1 MDLNTPT
8 DSRFYVRLA
17 TESHNCWDVC
27 ASNAAEMLAA
37 IQQFAGMLTPTSI
50 DSSIVVSKALS
61 LSDGIVASGS
71 NRFDANVIA
80 KYEFQTGTGNTAY
93 DTSGVDPA
101 ADLTLSGPA
110 GSVTWAGGWGINI
123 APGGKAQ
130 ASTAAS
136 KKIYDLIQSTGEFSI
151 EAWVAPASVAADNS
165 YMVSYSGG
173 DMARNFTLGQ
183 TKQDYDFMLRNSAS
197 DLNGMPQLATPDAA
211 MALQASLQHV
221 VLTYDPVNGRQIYVN
236 GVNTGVVDPAKGDT
250 ISNWDASFALVLG
263 NEVSGDRSWSGLIKF
278 VAIHDRALTAAQVV
292 QNYKAGVGQRYFMLF
307 NVADVTGVSQAY
319 VMFTVSQY
327 DSYSYLFSQPTFI
340 SLDPTATPDG
350 IPVKGIRIGINGAI
364 PNVGQAYIPLDT
376 TVTASNY
383 TAQGEVLSPIGT
395 VIPAQNPATDQFFL
409 TFDQLGSQ
417 THVVVEP
424 APAPPPPPVDLAPVS
439 AVGVRTFAGIN
450 ATMSAITGVPTT
462 QSAVNQTYLAVQQQ
476 LPSAPT
482 VEGFL
487 AANQVGIAQLAIQY
501 CSVMV
506 NTPSLQAQMF
516 PGVTFSG
523 SLFSTPAGINSVTS
537 ALAARVLGQAPNG
550 APLNSQPAGVD
561 GHDRARLADRQALQ
575 RGKSLQQHGAG
586 ACRHQRGLRRGA
598 RQRRHVD
605 QLDGTSDEEVRTM
618 SKKPK
623 APGLNEPLRHADHS
637 RPRTRREFVAQGFM
651 TGAATVLAPT
661 LLGMFAAPKTA
672 RAALSGDIQALL
684 GPCGISLGAGLVPF
698 ICFDLAGGGNIAGS
712 NALVGGPGGQLDF
725 LTTAGYNKL
734 GLPGTMIPSSSASG
748 SFVDSTF
755 GLRFHSDSAHLRG
768 MKTRTGA
775 LAMTNTNGTVIPAL
789 SQNDTNVNPHNP
801 MYGIYQVGARGALLD
816 LIGTDNSVSGGS
828 SMSPPTM
835 INVKAQP
842 TRVASSADVT
852 GLVDTGQLATLLPNA
867 ADVTGGHGIDE
878 AHQRRQVRRG
888 PGVRDRSDAPT
899 PPRRNCSC
907 AATRSRPTSRTSTA
921 VRRP

>member
-1 MDLNTPT
+1 MSFTRNALLIILAATAGLSACSNGGAPTTASPATAPMSAASSYTGPAPATADVQAFAVSFWNNVRGQNRCGQCHNATSPAQMPNFARSDDVNLAYAQANTVVNLQDPANSKLVLKVAGGHNCWLSDNNACAQILTTWISNWAGASSGTGTKVKLTAPAVHTVGQSLNFPADPADFQTTVYPLLTKYCSRCHSPTAAVPQSPYFASSDVNQAYQAAIPKINLNTPT

-80 KYEFQTGTGNTAY
+80 KYEFQTGSGNTAY

-173 DMARNFTLGQ
+173 DTARNFTLGQ

-340 SLDPTATPDG
+340 SLDPTVTPDG

-376 TVTASNY
+376 TVTASSY

-450 ATMSAITGVPTT
+450 ATMAAITGVPTT

-516 PGVTFSG
+516 PGVTFNG
-523 SLFSTPAGINSVTS
+523 SLFSTPAGINSVTG

-550 APLNSQPAGVD
+550 GPLNSQPAASTVTTELGSLI
-561 GHDRARLADRQALQ
+561 GKLCSGASPCNNTAR
-575 RGKSLQQHGAG
+575 
-586 ACRHQRGLRRGA
+586 
-598 RQRRHVD
+598 
-605 QLDGTSDEEVRTM
+605 
-618 SKKPK
+618 
-623 APGLNEPLRHADHS
+623 
-637 RPRTRREFVAQGFM
+637 
-651 TGAATVLAPT
+651 VLAVT
-661 LLGMFAAPKTA
+661 SAACGAVLG
-672 RAALSGDIQALL
+672 
-684 GPCGISLGAGLVPF
+684 
-698 ICFDLAGGGNIAGS
+698 
-712 NALVGGPGGQLDF
+712 
-725 LTTAGYNKL
+725 
-734 GLPGTMIPSSSASG
+734 
-748 SFVDSTF
+748 
-755 GLRFHSDSAHLRG
+755 
-768 MKTRTGA
+768 
-775 LAMTNTNGTVIPAL
+775 
-789 SQNDTNVNPHNP
+789 
-801 MYGIYQVGARGALLD
+801 
-816 LIGTDNSVSGGS
+816 
-828 SMSPPTM
+828 
-835 INVKAQP
+835 
-842 TRVASSADVT
+842 SADM
-852 GLVDTGQLATLLPNA
+852 LIN
-867 ADVTGGHGIDE
+867 
-878 AHQRRQVRRG
+878 
-888 PGVRDRSDAPT
+888 
-899 PPRRNCSC
+899 
-907 AATRSRPTSRTSTA
+907 
-921 VRRP
+921 